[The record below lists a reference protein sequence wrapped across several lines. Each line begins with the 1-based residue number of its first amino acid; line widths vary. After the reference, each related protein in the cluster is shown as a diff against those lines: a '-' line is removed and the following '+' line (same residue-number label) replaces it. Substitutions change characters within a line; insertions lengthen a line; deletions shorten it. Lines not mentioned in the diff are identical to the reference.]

1 MLYVNVI
8 EEPSEEDQ
16 KGKSDQEMK
25 ETNITDEAEKD
36 KIAMHVKAHAK
47 KARKKQL
54 IKHVTVVVILAA
66 VITAAFTG
74 YYMHQEQK
82 KTKKSA
88 EAQKEEQLKE
98 TEVSKMTPET
108 EAQKIDRKKKKA
120 QKHGYP
126 KGVIELLDKNAETVD
141 FVADYEQKKD
151 NPVADTIGVDLPQGG
166 IPELLQWD
174 ERWGYAPYGSS
185 MVAVSGCGP
194 TCMAMVAAG
203 LNQDETITPAKVAAY
218 GTQHGYVDA
227 NNDTYWKFMNEAGAN
242 WNLKS
247 QSCLLNEEQLSKELS
262 QGHPVICSM
271 GPGDFTKEGHFIVMT
286 GYENGNIKINDPFS
300 IKNTNATWTYAQIKD
315 QVKAM
320 WVFTKK

>member
-1 MLYVNVI
+1 
-8 EEPSEEDQ
+8 
-16 KGKSDQEMK
+16 
-25 ETNITDEAEKD
+25 
-36 KIAMHVKAHAK
+36 
-47 KARKKQL
+47 
-54 IKHVTVVVILAA
+54 
-66 VITAAFTG
+66 
-74 YYMHQEQK
+74 
-82 KTKKSA
+82 
-88 EAQKEEQLKE
+88 
-98 TEVSKMTPET
+98 
-108 EAQKIDRKKKKA
+108 
-120 QKHGYP
+120 
-126 KGVIELLDKNAETVD
+126 
-141 FVADYEQKKD
+141 
-151 NPVADTIGVDLPQGG
+151 
-166 IPELLQWD
+166 
-174 ERWGYAPYGSS
+174 
-185 MVAVSGCGP
+185 
-194 TCMAMVAAG
+194 MAMVAAG